1 MITMSM
7 IQELQ
12 KRLNVIRGRVD
23 ALKKN
28 CEDYKLG
35 MDNCDRLVVE
45 MENATNVL
53 FNFNI
58 WLNERTKTR
67 LEGITNEALSLIFPD
82 KTMKF
87 HVTPNQT
94 KKGVSYELSIETDGV
109 MTDLLDAKGGGVLD
123 VIQICL
129 RLTYILRLKNVTR
142 QLVLFDEPFKNLDS
156 ERVGSAVEWLVT
168 PNVVEG
174 WIDPP
179 KVQISQAGY
188 LPGQPKTAVA
198 ELDRNDTEEK
208 TFTLWKISPAGT
220 SPVCSGSG
228 TGRGRFLRYR
238 YLSYDFTGI
247 TQPGLYQISYGETRS
262 SVFRIA
268 PDVFE
273 RGVWQPVLEYFLPVQ
288 MCHMRVNEKYRVWHG
303 RCHLDDARMAPVN
316 WNHFDGYHQGS
327 ATLTRFAPGDCV
339 PGLNCGGW
347 HDAGDFD
354 LRVESQSGEA
364 YLLALTYETFHV
376 EWDSTTIDQQTKTVE
391 IHQPVMRPI

>member
-109 MTDLLDAKGGGVLD
+109 MTDLLDAKGCCLMSRSRTWILKELVPLWNGLSEPL
-123 VIQICL
+123 IC
-129 RLTYILRLKNVTR
+129 
-142 QLVLFDEPFKNLDS
+142 S
-156 ERVGSAVEWLVT
+156 ES
-168 PNVVEG
+168 
-174 WIDPP
+174 
-179 KVQISQAGY
+179 S
-188 LPGQPKTAVA
+188 
-198 ELDRNDTEEK
+198 
-208 TFTLWKISPAGT
+208 
-220 SPVCSGSG
+220 C
-228 TGRGRFLRYR
+228 
-238 YLSYDFTGI
+238 LSLHI
-247 TQPGLYQISYGETRS
+247 YQ
-262 SVFRIA
+262 
-268 PDVFE
+268 
-273 RGVWQPVLEYFLPVQ
+273 Q
-288 MCHMRVNEKYRVWHG
+288 
-303 RCHLDDARMAPVN
+303 
-316 WNHFDGYHQGS
+316 
-327 ATLTRFAPGDCV
+327 
-339 PGLNCGGW
+339 
-347 HDAGDFD
+347 
-354 LRVESQSGEA
+354 
-364 YLLALTYETFHV
+364 
-376 EWDSTTIDQQTKTVE
+376 
-391 IHQPVMRPI
+391 

>member
-1 MITMSM
+1 MITLSM

-156 ERVGSAVEWLVT
+156 ERVGSAVEWLVRT
-168 PNVVEG
+168 ADMFGIQLFIITHIPAM
-174 WIDPP
+174 I
-179 KVQISQAGY
+179 I
-188 LPGQPKTAVA
+188 PG
-198 ELDRNDTEEK
+198 EHIR
-208 TFTLWKISPAGT
+208 
-220 SPVCSGSG
+220 
-228 TGRGRFLRYR
+228 
-238 YLSYDFTGI
+238 
-247 TQPGLYQISYGETRS
+247 
-262 SVFRIA
+262 
-268 PDVFE
+268 
-273 RGVWQPVLEYFLPVQ
+273 
-288 MCHMRVNEKYRVWHG
+288 
-303 RCHLDDARMAPVN
+303 
-316 WNHFDGYHQGS
+316 
-327 ATLTRFAPGDCV
+327 
-339 PGLNCGGW
+339 
-347 HDAGDFD
+347 
-354 LRVESQSGEA
+354 
-364 YLLALTYETFHV
+364 TYEMKLKNGVSKLETGY
-376 EWDSTTIDQQTKTVE
+376 
-391 IHQPVMRPI
+391 R